1 MDSRPGTTRGSSG
14 LSGRWLLALAAVA
27 LALGVAGGAVGAAL
41 VVSFQD
47 PSVVPQQP
55 TGVPSEVA
63 QVSPTRSVVAE
74 DSALIQ
80 AVERARPST
89 VTITNNLASRGTF
102 GRSPGVVTGSGVIVD
117 ERGYVATNYHVVRD
131 AEYLTVFLSSGH
143 GVPAK
148 LVGSDPLTDLAL
160 LKVDAPDLVPAALA
174 DSDELV
180 LGQRVFSIGSPLGDF
195 RGSIS
200 AGIISGL
207 HRSWDRGGAPM
218 ENLIQTDAAINQGN
232 SGGPLLDFGGNVI
245 GINTS
250 VIRITESGDPVE
262 GMAFAIPSNAVRFVV
277 DQLIEQGRVV
287 RPYLGIAHTVVTPA
301 LAAARRLLVDQ
312 GVLVTDVV
320 ADSAAARAGLQKGD
334 IVYAIGDV
342 TLDASHP
349 LASTLLRYR
358 PGERVT
364 LQVYRGERSLALEA
378 ELTERQ

>member
-14 LSGRWLLALAAVA
+14 PSGRWLVA
-27 LALGVAGGAVGAAL
+27 LAMATLMLSIAGGAVGAAL
-41 VVSFQD
+41 VVSFRA
-47 PSVVPQQP
+47 PAVAPQQP

-63 QVSPTRSVVAE
+63 QVSPVRTVVAE

-89 VTITNNLASRGTF
+89 VTIVNKLASRGTF

-131 AEYLTVFLSSGH
+131 ADDLTVFLSSGH
-143 GVPAK
+143 GVSAR

-160 LKVDAPDLVPAALA
+160 LKVEGQPVTPASLA
-174 DSDELV
+174 DSDALV

-207 HRSWDRGGAPM
+207 HRSWDRGGTLM
-218 ENLIQTDAAINQGN
+218 ENLVQTDAAINQGN
-232 SGGPLLDFGGNVI
+232 SGGPLLDFAGNVI

-250 VIRITESGDPVE
+250 VIRTTESGDPVE

-277 DQLIEQGRVV
+277 DQLIDQGRVV

-312 GVLVTDVV
+312 GVLVTNVV
-320 ADSAAARAGLQKGD
+320 ADSAAARAGLQEGD
-334 IVYAIGDV
+334 VVYAIEGV